1 MPECPICATHAH
13 IDPPYITCQRC
24 GNLMITG
31 SGAAAVAEL
40 LPGCLGPWDE
50 VSVHRRSRLSHV
62 LRHRQGNGKT
72 ADFCFD
78 GLKRWRLDDPMPS
91 PAAQLDALVL
101 WLGDHQSDPAL
112 WRKVPAPE
120 IEAWIGGKIN
130 RGSQGS
136 TLAWLTKQKETAD
149 FVEAEVG
156 DKRRLTMAGWMR
168 YEELRLG
175 RVVSRKAFMAMKFNE
190 PIVESAYSD
199 CFRPAAR
206 RADFDLFDLREQQR
220 AGMIDDQMRVAIR
233 NSRFVVADLTHA
245 CRGSYWEG
253 GFAEGLGRPVIY
265 TCEKRAWEAEKSHF
279 DTNHLTTVIW
289 DKNDLATAEQQLT
302 AIIRNTLPDEA
313 KMDD

>member
-1 MPECPICATHAH
+1 M
-13 IDPPYITCQRC
+13 Q
-24 GNLMITG
+24 
-31 SGAAAVAEL
+31 
-40 LPGCLGPWDE
+40 
-50 VSVHRRSRLSHV
+50 
-62 LRHRQGNGKT
+62 
-72 ADFCFD
+72 
-78 GLKRWRLDDPMPS
+78 RWRREGGQSYPRGLTRDIR
-91 PAAQLDALVL
+91 VL

-206 RADFDLFDLREQQR
+206 RARQK
-220 AGMIDDQMRVAIR
+220 GCTWGPP
-233 NSRFVVADLTHA
+233 S
-245 CRGSYWEG
+245 
-253 GFAEGLGRPVIY
+253 
-265 TCEKRAWEAEKSHF
+265 
-279 DTNHLTTVIW
+279 
-289 DKNDLATAEQQLT
+289 
-302 AIIRNTLPDEA
+302 
-313 KMDD
+313 

>member
-1 MPECPICATHAH
+1 MACSHDLAIVRNAMRPENAKPVWDGRQPPRRTQRQALHRDHRGEHARATRSSA
-13 IDPPYITCQRC
+13 TNR
-24 GNLMITG
+24 
-31 SGAAAVAEL
+31 SGRREKSVQPQEL
-40 LPGCLGPWDE
+40 R
-50 VSVHRRSRLSHV
+50 VSR
-62 LRHRQGNGKT
+62 
-72 ADFCFD
+72 
-78 GLKRWRLDDPMPS
+78 
-91 PAAQLDALVL
+91 L

-253 GFAEGLGRPVIY
+253 GFAEGL
-265 TCEKRAWEAEKSHF
+265 RAPRTGCSRRSSPILSSW
-279 DTNHLTTVIW
+279 T
-289 DKNDLATAEQQLT
+289 
-302 AIIRNTLPDEA
+302 
-313 KMDD
+313 